1 MCLLQ
6 GIFKVTREDLLKLT
20 CIFLRGEDPLHFL
33 NKMEMSI
40 TIVLKQIYD
49 INAHISRIEDIN
61 CTFIHQNFG
70 NETNGENLKWRGSS
84 PKIFLGYFIVYILF
98 IFNNILL

>member
-70 NETNGENLKWRGSS
+70 NGTNGENIKWRGSS
-84 PKIFLGYFIVYILF
+84 PIFKVFILHCFFAYTSLS
-98 IFNNILL
+98 N